1 MAAPTQRLVPIP
13 PPDAPPPRAAPPAAP
28 EAAPLAAPRRRF
40 ELPLL
45 AKLVIALAAMG
56 FLPLAISSYQ
66 LRENADA
73 LLDQVQRTHIVAAKT
88 TAARVDAVLQPL
100 RALAAATAGND
111 ALGLDPAEPELQELL
126 RSTLAARPELLSL
139 GLYTRAG
146 DHLVVAQRREAKEL
160 LSAFSALRE
169 PAPLR
174 LLRAPGAGDPGSGRA
189 ILRLRQEVA
198 GGRELLLWA
207 DVSAIDDIVLTGE
220 MGEEAQLV
228 LATRELESLLGGP
241 LTDLPGEVLEQAKSG
256 KVASSCKLYR
266 QPGGDDQ
273 VVAYAQLREAP
284 FFVVSRQPARV
295 AEVAREKIRRATL
308 RAAALAL
315 LLTLGLSAGAF
326 FSVIQPLRRLASAS
340 RRLAGGGE
348 KARGSEISDLEASFA
363 LLQERV
369 KSRQEVGGL
378 QLGRYQ
384 IVELLGSGA
393 MGSVFRAWDEKLRR
407 PVALKTIH
415 LASTEIDRDK
425 LLGSLREEAAITAR
439 IHHGNIVTVY
449 DIEEEGLSAFI
460 AMELV
465 EGVNLQSVIDERGF
479 LRPHE
484 LLPIAVGIGRGLATA
499 HGHGLV
505 HHDVKPANIL
515 IGVAGEVKLTD
526 FGVSQLI
533 TASSRAKDVI
543 CGTPGYL
550 APECFEGG
558 TYGPEA
564 DLFAFGVVLYEAM
577 IGRNP
582 FRGATLRETV
592 GLTLSLHPDAA
603 DRLDASIPAELAKLV
618 AELLEKE
625 PADRPPSA
633 ASVVQR
639 LEQIAASGGWT
650 APPTVSD
657 IRRRTMGRHSGAPTR
672 LLTIT
677 SLGQGPAG

>member
-1 MAAPTQRLVPIP
+1 M
-13 PPDAPPPRAAPPAAP
+13 
-28 EAAPLAAPRRRF
+28 
-40 ELPLL
+40 PLL
-45 AKLVIALAAMG
+45 AKLVIALTAMG

-66 LRENADA
+66 LRENHGA
-73 LLDQVQRTHIVAAKT
+73 LLDQVQRTHIVAAIT

-139 GLYTRAG
+139 GLYTREG
-146 DHLVVAQRREAKEL
+146 DHLVLAQRRDAKEL
-160 LSAFSALRE
+160 LSEFSALRE

-174 LLRAPGAGDPGSGRA
+174 LLRTPGQGGSSGKA
-189 ILRLRQEVA
+189 LLRLRQEVE
-198 GGRELLLWA
+198 GGRELVLWA
-207 DVSAIDDIVLTGE
+207 DVSAIDQIVLTGE
-220 MGEEAQLV
+220 LGEEAQLV

-241 LTDLPGEVLEQAKSG
+241 LAELPAEVLEQAKSG

-266 QPGGDDQ
+266 QPGGEDQ
-273 VVAYAQLREAP
+273 VVAFAQLREAP

-295 AEVAREKIRRATL
+295 AEVAREKIRKATL
-308 RAAALAL
+308 RSAALAL
-315 LLTLGLSAGAF
+315 LLTLGLSAGAYF
-326 FSVIQPLRRLASAS
+326 TVIQPLRRLATAT

-348 KARGSEISDLEASFA
+348 RARGSEISDLESSFA
-363 LLQERV
+363 LLQQRV

-378 QLGRYQ
+378 HLGRYQ

-415 LASTEIDRDK
+415 LSSTEIDRDK

-449 DIEEEGLSAFI
+449 DIEEEGSSAFI

-465 EGVNLQSVIDERGF
+465 EGVNLQSVIDDRGF
-479 LRPHE
+479 LRPND

-505 HHDVKPANIL
+505 HHDVKPANVL

-533 TASSRAKDVI
+533 TASSRSKDVI

-582 FRGATLRETV
+582 FRGASLRETV
-592 GLTLSLHPDAA
+592 GLTLSLHPDPP
-603 DRLDASIPAELAKLV
+603 DRLDAAIPAELAQLV
-618 AELLEKE
+618 AQLLEKD
-625 PADRPPSA
+625 PADRPASA
-633 ASVVQR
+633 AIVVQR
-639 LEQIAASGGWT
+639 LEKIAAGGGWT
-650 APPTVSD
+650 APPTISD

-677 SLGQGPAG
+677 SIGEVSPA

>member
-1 MAAPTQRLVPIP
+1 MV
-13 PPDAPPPRAAPPAAP
+13 PAASP
-28 EAAPLAAPRRRF
+28 PVAPVAPPRRRF

-66 LRENADA
+66 LRENEDA

-146 DHLVVAQRREAKEL
+146 DHLVLAQRREAKEL
-160 LSAFSALRE
+160 LSEFSALRE

-174 LLRAPGAGDPGSGRA
+174 LLRTPGAGAPGSGGAPGRA

-198 GGRELLLWA
+198 GERELLLWA
-207 DVSAIDDIVLTGE
+207 DVSAIDEIVLTGE

-241 LTDLPGEVLEQAKSG
+241 LADLPGEVLEQAKSG
-256 KVASSCKLYR
+256 KVASSCKVYR
-266 QPGGDDQ
+266 QSGGEDQ

-315 LLTLGLSAGAF
+315 LLTLGLSSGAF
-326 FSVIQPLRRLASAS
+326 FTVIQPLRRLATAS

-348 KARGSEISDLEASFA
+348 RARGSEISDLEASFA
-363 LLQERV
+363 LLQNRV
-369 KSRQEVGGL
+369 KARQEVSGL

-415 LASTEIDRDK
+415 LGSTEIDRDK

-465 EGVNLQSVIDERGF
+465 EGVNLQSVIDDRGY
-479 LRPHE
+479 LRPGD

-515 IGVAGEVKLTD
+515 IGVSGEVKLTD
-526 FGVSQLI
+526 FGVSQMI

-592 GLTLSLHPDAA
+592 GLTLSLHPDPP
-603 DRLDASIPAELAKLV
+603 DRLDAAIPAELAELV

-625 PADRPPSA
+625 PADRPASA
-633 ASVVQR
+633 ALVVQR
-639 LEQIAASGGWT
+639 LEKIATSGGWT
-650 APPTVSD
+650 APPTISD

-672 LLTIT
+672 LLTFT
-677 SLGQGPAG
+677 SLGQGSAA